1 MVDFHKELVFS
12 RWLNELND
20 KLSEMNPRHLRKL
33 AKLLIETNSPLVKTI
48 EAIKRGQVPLTEKK

>member
-1 MVDFHKELVFS
+1 MVDFHKEMAFS

-33 AKLLIETNSPLVKTI
+33 AELLIETNSPLVKTI
-48 EAIKRGQVPLTEKK
+48 EAIKRGKSP